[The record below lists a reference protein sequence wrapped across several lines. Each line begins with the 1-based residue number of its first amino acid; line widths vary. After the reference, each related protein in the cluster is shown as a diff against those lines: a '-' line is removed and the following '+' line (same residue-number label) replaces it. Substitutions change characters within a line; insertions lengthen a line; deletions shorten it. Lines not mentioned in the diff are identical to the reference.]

1 MGDLTGKVA
10 VITGAGRGLGREEAI
25 QLAQQGARVVIN
37 DIDLPDAREAA
48 ESAVAQIKSFGGE
61 AIAVYGDCADS
72 ADADNLLQ
80 TTLDTYGDMNIM
92 VNNAG
97 FCRDKTIFGMSDEE
111 FDSVVRVHLRGH
123 FVNMR
128 NATKYWREKAK
139 AGEEVY
145 GRLISTSSEAAIYGS
160 AGQPNY
166 AAAKAGIIAMT
177 MGAAQLLIKYGITA
191 NVIMPRALTDMT
203 AGGQTAE
210 MFAPPADGGFHVF
223 DPANVAP
230 LVGYLASP
238 EAGKISGEVLVVW
251 GNEVQVAQRPTLRE
265 AFVNPKGAQK
275 WELDDLHTTM
285 ASHYDDNYM
294 PVWGGFSVPP
304 V

>member
-10 VITGAGRGLGREEAI
+10 IITGAGRGLGREEAL
-25 QLAQQGARVVIN
+25 QLARQGARVVIN
-37 DIDLPDAREAA
+37 DINLPDAVAA
-48 ESAVAQIKSFGGE
+48 AQSAVEEIKGFGGE
-61 AIAVYGDCADS
+61 AIAVFGDCADS
-72 ADADNLLQ
+72 SDAYNLMT
-80 TTLDTYGDMNIM
+80 TTLKTFGDINVM

-97 FCRDKTIFGMSDEE
+97 FCRDKTIFGMSDDE

-128 NATKYWREKAK
+128 NVTAYWRDKAK

-145 GRLISTSSEAAIYGS
+145 GRLVSTSSEAAIYGS

-191 NVIMPRALTDMT
+191 NVIMPRARTRMNDSGML
-203 AGGQTAE
+203 AE
-210 MFAPPADGGFHVF
+210 MFAKPAEGFDTF
-223 DPANVAP
+223 APENVSP

-238 EAGKISGEVLVVW
+238 MAERISGQVFVIWGKHVTVV
-251 GNEVQVAQRPTLRE
+251 GRPSTDTRFE
-265 AFVNPKGAQK
+265 SQDAWSVEN
-275 WELDDLHTTM
+275 LHQQLGP
-285 ASHYDDNYM
+285 HFEKLE
-294 PVWGGFSVPP
+294 PVTDGFIVPP
-304 V
+304 A

>member
-10 VITGAGRGLGREEAI
+10 VITGAGRGLGREEAM
-25 QLAQQGARVVIN
+25 QLARQGARVVIN
-37 DIDLPDAREAA
+37 DINLPDAAEAA
-48 ESAVAQIKSFGGE
+48 QATVEEIKAFGGE
-61 AIAVYGDCADS
+61 AILVLGDCADS
-72 ADADNLLQ
+72 NDANTLMK
-80 TTLDTYGDMNIM
+80 TTLDTYGDLNIM

-97 FCRDKTIFGMSDEE
+97 FCRDKTIFGMSDDE

-128 NATKYWREKAK
+128 NATAYWRDKAK

-145 GRLISTSSEAAIYGS
+145 GRLVSTSSEAAIYGS

-177 MGAAQLLIKYGITA
+177 MGAAQLLTKYGITC

-203 AGGQTAE
+203 NSGQTAE
-210 MFAPPADGGFHVF
+210 MFQPPADGGFHVF
-223 DPANVAP
+223 DAANVAP

-251 GNEVQVAQRPTLRE
+251 GNEVQVLQRPTLGDT
-265 AFVNPKGAQK
+265 FVNPQGAKK
-275 WELDDLHTTM
+275 WEVEDLHTSL
-285 ASHYDDNYM
+285 AAHYDDNYM
-294 PVWGGFSVPP
+294 AVWGGYSVPP

>member
-1 MGDLTGKVA
+1 MGDLTDKVA

-25 QLAQQGARVVIN
+25 QLARQGARVVIN
-37 DIDLPDAREAA
+37 DIDRPEAEEAA
-48 ESAVAQIKSFGGE
+48 HSAVDEIKGFGGE
-61 AIAVYGDCADS
+61 AIVVLGDCADS
-72 ADADNLLQ
+72 NDASELIKAA
-80 TTLDTYGDMNIM
+80 LDTYGDLNIM

-123 FVNMR
+123 FINMR
-128 NATKYWREKAK
+128 NATAYWREKAK
-139 AGEEVY
+139 AGETVY
-145 GRLISTSSEAAIYGS
+145 GRLISTSSEAAFYGS

-177 MGAAQLLIKYGITA
+177 MGAAQLLIKYGVTA

-210 MFAPPADGGFHVF
+210 LFQPPADGGFHAF

-238 EAGKISGEVLVVW
+238 EAGGISGEVMVVW
-251 GNEVQVAQRPTLRE
+251 GNEVQIAKRPSLTD
-265 AFVNPKGAQK
+265 AFVNPQGAQK
-275 WELDDLHTTM
+275 WEIEDLHRTLS
-285 ASHYDDNYM
+285 SHYNENYM
-294 PVWGGFSVPP
+294 PVWGGYSVSP

>member
-25 QLAQQGARVVIN
+25 QLARQGARVVIN
-37 DIDLPDAREAA
+37 DINRPDAEEAA
-48 ESAVAQIKSFGGE
+48 RSAVEEIKGFGGE
-61 AIAVYGDCADS
+61 AIAVFGDCADS
-72 ADADNLLQ
+72 GDAEKLMQ
-80 TTLDTYGDMNIM
+80 TTIDTYGDLNIM

-97 FCRDKTIFGMSDEE
+97 FCRDKTIFGMSDDE

-128 NATKYWREKAK
+128 NVTAYWRNKAK

-177 MGAAQLLIKYGITA
+177 MGAAQLLDKYGITC

-203 AGGQTAE
+203 SGGQTAE
-210 MFAPPADGGFHVF
+210 MFAPPEDGSFHMF

-238 EAGKISGEVLVVW
+238 EAGRISGEVMVVW
-251 GNEVQVAQRPTLRE
+251 GNEVSILERPKSLD
-265 AFVNPKGAQK
+265 AIVNPKGAAK
-275 WELDDLHTTM
+275 WEVEDLHSAL
-285 ASHYDDNYM
+285 ASHYDDNYVT
-294 PVWGGFSVPP
+294 VWGGYSVPP
-304 V
+304 Y

>member
-1 MGDLTGKVA
+1 MGDLNGKVA

-25 QLAQQGARVVIN
+25 QLAKQGARVVIN
-37 DIDLPDAREAA
+37 DIDLPDAKEAA
-48 ESAVAQIKSFGGE
+48 EAAVEEIKGFGGE

-72 ADADNLLQ
+72 ADADKLMKA
-80 TTLDTYGDMNIM
+80 TLDAFGDLNIM
-92 VNNAG
+92 INNAG

-128 NATKYWREKAK
+128 NATAYWREKAK
-139 AGEEVY
+139 SGDEIY
-145 GRLISTSSEAAIYGS
+145 GRLISTSSEAAFYGS

-177 MGAAQLLIKYGITA
+177 MGAAQLMIKYGVTA

-203 AGGQTAE
+203 AGGQTAA
-210 MFAPPADGGFHVF
+210 MFAPPEDGGFHAF
-223 DPANVAP
+223 DPSNVAP

-238 EAGKISGEVLVVW
+238 EASKISGEVMIVW
-251 GNEVQVAQRPTLRE
+251 GNQVQVAQRPTLLE
-265 AFVNPKGAQK
+265 PFINPKGEAK
-275 WELDDLHTTM
+275 WDVDDLHAAM
-285 ASHYDDNYM
+285 AGHYGENYV

>member
-37 DIDLPDAREAA
+37 DIGLPDAEEAA
-48 ESAVAQIKSFGGE
+48 HATVEDIKGFGGE
-61 AIAVYGDCADS
+61 AIAVFGDCADS
-72 ADADNLLQ
+72 ADAENLMK
-80 TTLDTYGDMNIM
+80 TTLDTFGDMNIF

-97 FCRDKTIFGMSDEE
+97 FCRDKTIFGMSDDE

-128 NATKYWREKAK
+128 NATAHWRNKAK
-139 AGEEVY
+139 EGGNVY
-145 GRLISTSSEAAIYGS
+145 GRLVSTSSEAAIYGS

-177 MGAAQLLIKYGITA
+177 MGAAQLMDKYGVTC
-191 NVIMPRALTDMT
+191 NVIMPRALTAMT
-203 AGGQTAE
+203 ESGQTAE
-210 MFAPPADGGFHVF
+210 MFAPPADGGFHAF

-238 EAGKISGEVLVVW
+238 EAGKISGEVMIVW
-251 GNEVQVAQRPTLRE
+251 GNEVSVLQRPKSLD
-265 AFVNPKGAQK
+265 AIVNPKGAAK
-275 WELDDLHTTM
+275 WEVSDLHN
-285 ASHYDDNYM
+285 ALSSHYDEDYVT
-294 PVWGGFSVPP
+294 VWGGYSVPP
-304 V
+304 F

>member
-10 VITGAGRGLGREEAI
+10 VITGAGRGLGREEAM
-25 QLAQQGARVVIN
+25 QLARQGARVVIN
-37 DIDLPDAREAA
+37 DINLPDAEEAA
-48 ESAVAQIKSFGGE
+48 HATVEDIKAFGGE
-61 AIAVYGDCADS
+61 AIAVFGDAGDS
-72 ADADNLLQ
+72 ADADKLIK
-80 TTLDTYGDMNIM
+80 TALDTYGDMNIM

-97 FCRDKTIFGMSDEE
+97 FCRDKTIFGMSDDE

-128 NATKYWREKAK
+128 NATAYWRDKAK

-166 AAAKAGIIAMT
+166 AAAKAGIISMT
-177 MGAAQLLIKYGITA
+177 MGAAQLLGKYGITA
-191 NVIMPRALTDMT
+191 NVIMPRALTNMT

-210 MFAPPADGGFHVF
+210 MFAPPEDGSFHMF
-223 DPANVAP
+223 DPSNVAP

-238 EAGKISGEVLVVW
+238 ESGTISGEVMVVW
-251 GNEVQVAQRPTLRE
+251 GNEVAVLERPKVLDPI
-265 AFVNPKGAQK
+265 ANPKGAAK
-275 WELDDLHTTM
+275 WEVDDLHTSLAT
-285 ASHYDDNYM
+285 HYDDNYVS
-294 PVWGGFSVPP
+294 VWGGYSVPP
-304 V
+304 G